1 MFAHMGYH
9 PHMNAILILGLS
21 TIAGADPVPKLDSQ
35 ERAVIIETARKTL
48 TRHFTADTNA
58 NRSDNIDA
66 KHWGNDIA
74 KLKPVRVRNDRAN
87 IAIVLSEKDG
97 VEEGFY
103 VSNPISSYA
112 PNAKDGFTLLDR
124 LGDPKEGLFGH
135 MYHYKLKIKAK

>member
-1 MFAHMGYH
+1 
-9 PHMNAILILGLS
+9 MNAILILCLS
-21 TIAGADPVPKLDSQ
+21 TIAGADPVPKLDAQ
-35 ERAVIIETARKTL
+35 ERAAVIETAKKAL
-48 TRHFTADTNA
+48 ARHFRSGTSPNKSDT
-58 NRSDNIDA
+58 IDE

-74 KLKPVRVRNDRAN
+74 KLKPIRVRNDRAN